1 MASQGDTDKAFM
13 PEERIGLPEALAAF
27 TINAA
32 YTNRDEKNTGS
43 LEVGKLANL
52 AVLDRNLFEIPQTE
66 ISETKALV
74 TLFEG
79 RPVHGRLEEF
89 GGGKEAP

>member
-1 MASQGDTDKAFM
+1 M
-13 PEERIGLPEALAAF
+13 PEERITLPEALAAF

-43 LEVGKLANL
+43 LEVGKVANL
-52 AVLDRNLFEIPQTE
+52 AVLDRNLFEIPPTE
-66 ISETKALV
+66 LSETKVLV

-79 RPVHGRLEEF
+79 RPVHGDF
-89 GGGKEAP
+89 GEL